1 MCYVFA
7 LVKKYLRC
15 DAFRRYCLSILR
27 NDKTEENSS
36 YNNHET
42 SQHVLFHKN
51 STFDSLEKSGNDSPS
66 SMKTYHR
73 SKSFE
78 LNNSC
83 RVVRVCSLNSVIIRH
98 HYDNRLY
105 ILEGIIVPMYISEPL
120 YQYILYQMKQLIQN
134 KTFIVK
140 FTEYNTIHLYKDRHY
155 VNNMINNIII
165 NSQAIHL

>member
-1 MCYVFA
+1 M
-7 LVKKYLRC
+7 
-15 DAFRRYCLSILR
+15 SILR
-27 NDKTEENSS
+27 NDKREEKSSNS
-36 YNNHET
+36 NRDT

-51 STFDSLEKSGNDSPS
+51 STFDSLGKSGNDSPS
-66 SMKTYHR
+66 SMKIYHR

-78 LNNSC
+78 LDNSC
-83 RVVRVCSLNSVIIRH
+83 RVVRVCSLNSVILRH
-98 HYDNRLY
+98 HYDNGLY
-105 ILEGIIVPMYISEPL
+105 TLEDIIMPIYISDTQ

-155 VNNMINNIII
+155 VNNMVNNIII